1 MMSLGLQ
8 KADAFL
14 EDFTL
19 QALWYVREAG
29 DEVARRFQK
38 AVDSRLHLL
47 CEQPG
52 LGRVRRFRH
61 PKLQGLRS
69 FAVDQPFHRFLI
81 FYRANGATLQAVR
94 LMDGARDLPRRL
106 AERPDSVF

>member
-1 MMSLGLQ
+1 MSLALQ

-14 EDFTL
+14 EDFAL
-19 QALWYVREAG
+19 QALWYVRQDGAELAI
-29 DEVARRFQK
+29 RFQQ

-52 LGRVRRFRH
+52 AGPVRKFKH
-61 PKLQGLRS
+61 PKLKGLRS
-69 FAVDQPFHRFLI
+69 FALERPFHRFLI
-81 FYRANGATLQAVR
+81 FYREDGTVLQAVR

-106 AERPDSVF
+106 AEPPSL

>member
-1 MMSLGLQ
+1 MSLGLQ

-29 DEVARRFQK
+29 DDVARRFQQ
-38 AVDSRLHLL
+38 AVDSTLSLL
-47 CEQPG
+47 CKEPG
-52 LGRVRRFRH
+52 LGHVRRFRH

-69 FAVDQPFHRFLI
+69 FPVERPFQRFVV
-81 FYRANGATLQAVR
+81 FYRADEARMQVVR

-106 AERPDSVF
+106 AEPPGSEIN